1 MDDFDATDTGG
12 DLDHTDRAIRATA
25 SEDWQTAGEQY
36 TLAAYGTL
44 AGHEGFRR
52 EAFDERRTSA
62 GTAVCHLVRAGLCY
76 RLAGVEAA
84 ARNRAM
90 QGALVAVDQ
99 KRVRTGVDA
108 AACDELLGH
117 CRGLAGETER
127 AGEAYDRAARGYA
140 DAAVDDPAKAT
151 TRPLLQAGTDLVTHL
166 SRPDDVGWDDIH
178 GTGSDALS
186 RRVRF
191 VRNRVRELL
200 AARVRDGKLYAPRGS
215 TEYGVDRF
223 TCPACGSHDV
233 NYVAEAV
240 LCLRCNAVVEE
251 PS

>member
-1 MDDFDATDTGG
+1 MDDAAPDTDTPN
-12 DLDHTDRAIRATA
+12 HADRAIRATA
-25 SEDWQTAGEQY
+25 TENWQTAGEQY

-52 EAFDERRTSA
+52 EAFDGERTSA

-90 QGALVAVDQ
+90 QGALLAVDQ
-99 KRVRTGVDA
+99 KRVRDGVDA

-117 CRGLAGETER
+117 CRTLASEAER
-127 AGEAYDRAARGYA
+127 ATEAYDRAAAGYA
-140 DAAVDDPAKAT
+140 AADVDDPAGAT

-178 GTGSDALS
+178 GTGGDALQ

-191 VRNRVRELL
+191 VRSRVRELL
-200 AARVRDGKLYAPRGS
+200 AARVEARKLYAPRGS

-223 TCPACGSHDV
+223 TCPDCGSHDV
-233 NYVAEAV
+233 NYVAETV

-251 PS
+251 RS

>member
-1 MDDFDATDTGG
+1 MDEAGLG
-12 DLDHTDRAIRATA
+12 HADRAIRATA
-25 SEDWQTAGEQY
+25 TAEWMTAGDQY

-44 AGHEGFRR
+44 SGHEGFRR
-52 EAFDERRTSA
+52 EAFDDERTSA
-62 GTAVCHLVRAGLCY
+62 GTAICHLVRAGLCY
-76 RLAGVEAA
+76 RLAGGDSA

-99 KRVRTGVDA
+99 RRVRDGVDA

-117 CRGLAGETER
+117 CRSLSGETER
-127 AGEAYDRAARGYA
+127 ASEAYDRAAAGYQAA
-140 DAAVDDPAKAT
+140 DVDDPAGAT

-191 VRNRVRELL
+191 VRSRVREIL
-200 AARVRDGKLYAPRGS
+200 AARVEDGKLYAPRGS
-215 TEYGVDRF
+215 TEYGVSRF
-223 TCPACGSHDV
+223 TCPDCGSHDV
-233 NYVAEAV
+233 NYVAETV
-240 LCLRCNAVVEE
+240 LCLRCNSVTEE
-251 PS
+251 RA

>member
-1 MDDFDATDTGG
+1 MDE
-12 DLDHTDRAIRATA
+12 LDHTDRAIRALA
-25 SEDWQTAGEQY
+25 ERSWRTAGERY

-52 EAFDERRTSA
+52 EAFDPDRSSA
-62 GTAVCHLVRAGLCY
+62 GTGVCHLLRAGVCY
-76 RLAGVEAA
+76 RLADDADA

-99 KRVRTGVDA
+99 RRVRDGVDR

-117 CRGLAGETER
+117 CRSLAGQPET
-127 AGEAYDRAARGYA
+127 ATDAYDRAAEGYA
-140 DAAVDDPAKAT
+140 TADVDDPAGAT
-151 TRPLLQAGTDLVTHL
+151 TRPLLQAGTDLVTQL

-178 GTGSDALS
+178 GTGSDALA

-191 VRNRVRELL
+191 VRSRVRELVE
-200 AARVRDGKLYAPRGS
+200 ARVDDGVLYAPRGS
-215 TEYGVDRF
+215 TEYGVGRF
-223 TCPACGSHDV
+223 TCPDCGSHDV

-240 LCLRCNAVVEE
+240 LCLRCNAVIEAR
-251 PS
+251 S

>member
-1 MDDFDATDTGG
+1 MDPDT
-12 DLDHTDRAIRATA
+12 DLDHADRAIRATA
-25 SEDWQTAGEQY
+25 TAAWQTAGRQY

-52 EAFDERRTSA
+52 EAFDAERPSA
-62 GTAVCHLVRAGLCY
+62 GRAVCHLVRAGLCY
-76 RLAGVEAA
+76 RLAGVEDA

-99 KRVRTGVDA
+99 KRVRDGVDA

-117 CRGLAGETER
+117 CRSLAGDDER
-127 AGEAYDRAARGYA
+127 ATEAYDRAAEGYA
-140 DAAVDDPAKAT
+140 AAAVDDPAGAT

-178 GTGSDALS
+178 GTGSDALA

-191 VRNRVRELL
+191 VRSRVRELL
-200 AARVRDGKLYAPRGS
+200 AARVEEGMLYAPRGS

-223 TCPACGSHDV
+223 TCPDCGSHDV
-233 NYVAEAV
+233 NYVAETV
-240 LCLRCNAVVEE
+240 LCLRCNSVTEE
-251 PS
+251 TGER

>member
-1 MDDFDATDTGG
+1 MDDV
-12 DLDHTDRAIRATA
+12 DLSHADRAIRSTATREWLA
-25 SEDWQTAGEQY
+25 AGQQY

-52 EAFDERRTSA
+52 EAFDGERTSA

-90 QGALVAVDQ
+90 QGALLAVDQ
-99 KRVRTGVDA
+99 KRVRDGVDA

-117 CRGLAGETER
+117 CRSLAGETDR
-127 AGEAYDRAARGYA
+127 ATEAYDRAAQGYA
-140 DAAVDDPAKAT
+140 TADVDDSAGAT

-178 GTGSDALS
+178 GTGGDALQ

-191 VRNRVRELL
+191 VRSRVREMLS
-200 AARVRDGKLYAPRGS
+200 ARVKEGALYAPRGS
-215 TEYGVDRF
+215 TEYGVGRF
-223 TCPACGSHDV
+223 ACPECSSHDV

-251 PS
+251 RS

>member
-1 MDDFDATDTGG
+1 MDDADSEHD
-12 DLDHTDRAIRATA
+12 DRAIRALA
-25 SEDWQTAGEQY
+25 AADWRAAGEQY

-52 EAFDERRTSA
+52 EAFDADRTSA
-62 GTAVCHLVRAGLCY
+62 GTGICHLVRAGLCF

-99 KRVRTGVDA
+99 KRIRGGVDE

-117 CRGLAGETER
+117 CRSLAGEGER
-127 AGEAYDRAARGYA
+127 ASEAYDRAATGYESA
-140 DAAVDDPAKAT
+140 DVDDPAGAT
-151 TRPLLQAGTDLVTHL
+151 TRPLLQAGTNLVTHL

-178 GTGSDALS
+178 GTGSDALA

-191 VRNRVRELL
+191 VRSRVRELI
-200 AARVRDGKLYAPRGS
+200 AARVEDGMLYAPRGS
-215 TEYGVDRF
+215 TEYGVGRF
-223 TCPACGSHDV
+223 TCPDCGAHDV

-240 LCLRCNAVVEE
+240 LCLRCNSVIEG
-251 PS
+251 

>member
-1 MDDFDATDTGG
+1 MNESGPDSR
-12 DLDHTDRAIRATA
+12 LDHATRAIRATA
-25 SEDWQTAGEQY
+25 TADWQTAGDQY

-52 EAFDERRTSA
+52 EAFDAERTSA
-62 GTAVCHLVRAGLCY
+62 GTAICHLVRAGLCY
-76 RLAGVEAA
+76 RLAGVDAA

-99 KRVRTGVDA
+99 KRVRDGVDA

-117 CRGLAGETER
+117 CRSLAGDAER
-127 AGEAYDRAARGYA
+127 ASAAYDRAAEGYET
-140 DAAVDDPAKAT
+140 AAVDDPAGAT

-191 VRNRVRELL
+191 VRTRVRELI
-200 AARVRDGKLYAPRGS
+200 AARIADEKLYAPRGS
-215 TEYGVDRF
+215 TEYGVSRF
-223 TCPACGSHDV
+223 TCPDCGSHDV
-233 NYVAEAV
+233 NYVAETV
-240 LCLRCNAVVEE
+240 LCLRCNGVTEE
-251 PS
+251 RT

>member
-1 MDDFDATDTGG
+1 MDESGPDTR
-12 DLDHTDRAIRATA
+12 LDHADHAVRATA
-25 SEDWQTAGEQY
+25 TADWQTAGDQY

-52 EAFDERRTSA
+52 EAFDGDRPSA
-62 GTAVCHLVRAGLCY
+62 GTAICHLVRAGLCY
-76 RLAGVEAA
+76 RLAGVETA

-99 KRVRTGVDA
+99 KRVRDGVDA

-117 CRGLAGETER
+117 CRSLAGDAER
-127 AGEAYDRAARGYA
+127 ATEAYDRAAAGYEA
-140 DAAVDDPAKAT
+140 AAVDDPAGAT

-166 SRPDDVGWDDIH
+166 SRPNDVGWDDIH
-178 GTGSDALS
+178 GNGSDALS

-191 VRNRVRELL
+191 VRTRVRELM
-200 AARVRDGKLYAPRGS
+200 AARVDDGKLYAPRGS
-215 TEYGVDRF
+215 TEYGVGRF

-233 NYVAEAV
+233 NYVGETV
-240 LCLRCNAVVEE
+240 LCLRCNAVTEE
-251 PS
+251 T